1 MDAREAKA
9 SPCPRHGGRAG
20 PVTLQAVHPRPPGPG
35 FLLQVQ
41 NLDSPR
47 GEHGQ
52 HQVAP
57 RCGAGGPHT

>member
-9 SPCPRHGGRAG
+9 LPCPRHGGRAG

-41 NLDSPR
+41 NLDSP
-47 GEHGQ
+47 
-52 HQVAP
+52 
-57 RCGAGGPHT
+57 